1 MDESE
6 LSRMLVAASAD
17 GVWLLDGDGTTLF
30 ANPRIADL
38 LGRTPE
44 QMVGL
49 SVYDT
54 LDDEGQADYAEH
66 LRLAVAGSP
75 GEDDHP
81 HRHLRA
87 DGTTIWLLISWS
99 PVHEADGSLVGFLH
113 QCSDH
118 TQMRRQIESLEQ
130 REQLMTDSQAL
141 TKIGSWEWD
150 VVGDHVEWSDQL
162 YDTLG
167 VGRDTP
173 TDFDHYLSRVHP
185 ADREVV
191 RAAVATTFE
200 GAGSFEF
207 TARIIRGDD
216 GRERWCHGLGS
227 VVRDQQGNPVRVV
240 GSSQDVT
247 ERMAAEQEVADYT
260 RRLGLLRRVAEAA
273 NQSTS
278 MVEALTT
285 VTDALAETR
294 GWWWVAALV
303 RAEDGRQLVPID
315 LTADALS
322 AEPPPDLSP
331 SDLSLADRAWQSQ
344 QLQHQPLTVTGLGQS
359 LVAIPVLHGGGV
371 ACVMELVCDEVPPSE
386 ASRDLIAQVAT
397 QLGRVA
403 ERERAAAELAE
414 ARDQA
419 MEASRLKS
427 EFLATMS
434 HEIRTPMN
442 GVIGLTDL
450 LLNAD
455 LGAPERRLTEAL
467 HGAGLTLR
475 GIINDILDLSKI
487 EAGKLELETVDFE
500 VRPGLQQ
507 TVGLLEGQAAEKG
520 LQLDL
525 SVGAEVP
532 QFVKGDAVRWLQV
545 LSNLGSNAIKFTDA
559 GTVAI
564 RVGLVGRDS
573 ARTVIEVSVTDTG
586 PGIEA
591 EAQQR
596 LFEAF
601 TQGDPSTTRRH
612 GGTGLG
618 LTIAR
623 QLVDALGGTLS
634 LESEVGRGSTFGFTA
649 VFTPASVTSGGRGAP
664 RPAPGVRPLGAP
676 RPRVLVVEDNEVN
689 QMVAVGLLEHAGYDV
704 DVAADGIEAVETLAG
719 DHGYGAVLM
728 DCRMPRLD
736 GFAATR
742 AIRANEG
749 AGRRVPI
756 IAMTA
761 SALAGERDRCLASGM
776 DDFLTK
782 PVDSLRL
789 QHVVHQW
796 LSGSGAGDA
805 AASGPRSDASE
816 STVVLDLDRVEMLHE
831 MVKDGLSLFQRS
843 SANFLAHA
851 ADHLSAIGGAME
863 SEDAG
868 YLMQA
873 AHKLKGSAL
882 NLGLQR
888 VGAVAYTLEE
898 QGQTGTLVD
907 SRVAFERLRTEVDVA
922 LAALQ
927 RERDVRA

>member
-6 LSRMLVAASAD
+6 LSRLLLDASAD
-17 GVWLLDGDGTTLF
+17 GVWLLDEDGTTLF
-30 ANPRIADL
+30 ANPRIGDL

-44 QMVGL
+44 QMIRL

-54 LDDEGQADYAEH
+54 LDDEGQADFAEH
-66 LRLAVAGSP
+66 LRQAVAGSP

-81 HRHLRA
+81 HRHLRG
-87 DGTTIWLLISWS
+87 DGTAIWLLISWS
-99 PVHEADGSLVGFLH
+99 PVHDADGSRVGFLH

-130 REQLMTDSQAL
+130 REQLMRDAQAL

-150 VVGDHVEWSDQL
+150 VVSNHVEWSEQL

-167 VGRDTP
+167 VGHDSP
-173 TDFDHYLSRVHP
+173 ADFAHYLDRVHP
-185 ADREVV
+185 ADREHA
-191 RAAVATTFE
+191 RAAVSTTFE
-200 GAGSFEF
+200 GATTFEF
-207 TARIIRGDD
+207 TVRIIRGDD
-216 GRERWCHGLGS
+216 GRERWCHALGS
-227 VVRDQQGNPVRVV
+227 VVRDERGDPVRVV

-247 ERMAAEQEVADYT
+247 EQMAAEQEVADYT
-260 RRLGLLRRVAEAA
+260 
-273 NQSTS
+273 S
-278 MVEALTT
+278 
-285 VTDALAETR
+285 
-294 GWWWVAALV
+294 W
-303 RAEDGRQLVPID
+303 
-315 LTADALS
+315 
-322 AEPPPDLSP
+322 
-331 SDLSLADRAWQSQ
+331 
-344 QLQHQPLTVTGLGQS
+344 
-359 LVAIPVLHGGGV
+359 
-371 ACVMELVCDEVPPSE
+371 
-386 ASRDLIAQVAT
+386 
-397 QLGRVA
+397 
-403 ERERAAAELAE
+403 LAE

-455 LGAPERRLTEAL
+455 LGANERRLTEAL

-475 GIINDILDLSKI
+475 GIINDILDLAKI

-507 TVGLLEGQAAEKG
+507 TVALLQGQAAEKG
-520 LQLDL
+520 LPLDL
-525 SVGAEVP
+525 SVAADVP
-532 QFVKGDAVRWLQV
+532 QFLKGDAGRWMQILT
-545 LSNLGSNAIKFTDA
+545 NLGSNAIKFTDA
-559 GTVAI
+559 GTVSI
-564 RVGLVGRDS
+564 QVGLVGRDS

-618 LTIAR
+618 LAIAL

-634 LESEVGRGSTFGFTA
+634 LASEVGRGSTFGFTA
-649 VFTPASVTSGGRGAP
+649 VFTPASVTSGDRGVP
-664 RPAPGVRPLGAP
+664 RPVPGARSLGGP
-676 RPRVLVVEDNEVN
+676 RQQILVVEDNEVN

-704 DVAADGIEAVETLAG
+704 DVVGDGIEAVEALADG
-719 DHGYGAVLM
+719 HGYGAVLM
-728 DCRMPRLD
+728 DCRMPRMD
-736 GFAATR
+736 GFEATR
-742 AIRANEG
+742 AIRARES
-749 AGRRVPI
+749 AGCRIPI

-761 SALAGERDRCLASGM
+761 SALAGERDRCLAAGM

-789 QHVVHQW
+789 QLVVHQW
-796 LSGSGAGDA
+796 LSRSGARDEPE
-805 AASGPRSDASE
+805 SGPHVEASE
-816 STVVLDLDRVEMLHE
+816 PAGEVLDLDRVEMLHE

-843 SANFLAHA
+843 SANFLAHMP
-851 ADHLSAIGGAME
+851 DHLSAIGRAME
-863 SEDAG
+863 SEDPG
-868 YLMQA
+868 QLMQA

-888 VGAVAYTLEE
+888 VGAAAFTLEE
-898 QGQTGTLVD
+898 HGQTGTLVK
-907 SRVAFERLRTEVDVA
+907 SKVAFERLKTEVDVA
-922 LAALQ
+922 VVALQ
-927 RERDVRA
+927 RQRDLRARPTVQLL

>member
-1 MDESE
+1 MNESE
-6 LSRMLVAASAD
+6 LSRLLVEASAD
-17 GVWLLDGDGTTLF
+17 GVWLLDEDGTTLF

-44 QMVGL
+44 QMHRL

-54 LDDEGQADYAEH
+54 LDDQGQADFAEH
-66 LRLAVAGSP
+66 LRQAVAGSP
-75 GEDDHP
+75 GEDDAP
-81 HRHLRA
+81 HQHVRG

-99 PVHEADGSLVGFLH
+99 PVHDADGSLVGFLH

-118 TQMRRQIESLEQ
+118 TQMRGQIESLEQ
-130 REQLMTDSQAL
+130 REQVMRDAQAL
-141 TKIGSWEWD
+141 TRIGSWEWD
-150 VVGDHVEWSDQL
+150 VVGNHVEWSDQL

-167 VGRDTP
+167 VGRDSM
-173 TDFDHYLSRVHP
+173 TDFADYLSRVHP

-191 RAAVATTFE
+191 RSAVATTFE
-200 GAGSFEF
+200 GAESFEF

-216 GRERWCHGLGS
+216 GRVRWCHGLGS

-247 ERMAAEQEVADYT
+247 ERMAAEQEVADAT
-260 RRLGLLRRVAEAA
+260 HRLGLLRRVAEAA

-285 VTDALAETR
+285 VTHALAETR
-294 GWWWVAALV
+294 GWGWVAALV
-303 RAEDGRQLVPID
+303 RGEGGRQLVPFD
-315 LTADALS
+315 LAAPALS
-322 AEPPPDLSP
+322 AQLPDLR
-331 SDLSLADRAWQSQ
+331 LADRAWQSQ
-344 QLQHQPLTVTGLGQS
+344 QLQHEPLTVTEQGQS
-359 LVAIPVLHGGGV
+359 LVAVPVLHGGGV
-371 ACVMELVCDEVPPSE
+371 TCVVELVCDEVPPSE
-386 ASRDLIAQVAT
+386 ASRDLIAQIAT

-403 ERERAAAELAE
+403 ERERAATELAE

-450 LLNAD
+450 LLHAD
-455 LGAPERRLTEAL
+455 LGAHERRLTEAL

-487 EAGKLELETVDFE
+487 EAGKLELETIDFE

-507 TVGLLEGQAAEKG
+507 TVGLLQGQAVEKG
-520 LQLDL
+520 LHLDL
-525 SVGAEVP
+525 SVAEEVP
-532 QFVKGDAVRWLQV
+532 QYVKGDAGRWMQILT
-545 LSNLGSNAIKFTDA
+545 NLGSNAIKFTDA
-559 GTVAI
+559 GTVSI
-564 RVGLVGRDS
+564 QVGLVGRDS

-586 PGIEA
+586 PGIET

-649 VFTPASVTSGGRGAP
+649 VFTPASVTSGDRGVP
-664 RPAPGVRPLGAP
+664 RPAPGARSLGA
-676 RPRVLVVEDNEVN
+676 RRHRILVAEDNEVN

-704 DVAADGIEAVETLAG
+704 DVAGDGIEAVAALAG

-728 DCRMPRLD
+728 DCRMPRMD

-742 AIRANEG
+742 AIRAREG

-796 LSGSGAGDA
+796 LSGSGVADEA
-805 AASGPRSDASE
+805 APGPHREVSE
-816 STVVLDLDRVEMLHE
+816 PAREVLDLDRVEMLHE

-851 ADHLSAIGGAME
+851 SDHLTAIGGAMQ

-868 YLMQA
+868 QLMQA
-873 AHKLKGSAL
+873 AHKFKGSAL

-922 LAALQ
+922 VAALQ